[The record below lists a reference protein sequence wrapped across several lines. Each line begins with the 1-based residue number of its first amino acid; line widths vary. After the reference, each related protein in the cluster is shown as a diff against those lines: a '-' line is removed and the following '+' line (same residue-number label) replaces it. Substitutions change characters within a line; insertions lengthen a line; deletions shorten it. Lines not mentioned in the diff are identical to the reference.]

1 MWLNL
6 KIPLLKMPAKA
17 MSTLEQTDQIAGRHK
32 LIQFRL
38 DDGHKVQ
45 IWLSKTVNESLEGQ
59 LRQQG
64 LTAKG
69 DKSIYLRGLIRKS
82 TTTFREL
89 QDEADWAGCH
99 NVSTYLRKLIKKEDL

>member
-69 DKSIYLRGLIRKS
+69 DKSIYLKRLLDKA
-82 TTTFREL
+82 TTFKEL